1 MRWTWIPKR
10 CEKTFGTY
18 ANGIVGKSKRKYC
31 ETSMPSSNIT
41 VAHLTSVHPRYDTRV
56 FHKMCFSLAANG
68 HEVFLVVADGK
79 GDEAVNGVCILDV
92 RASNGRVDRIRKAPG
107 RVLSK
112 ALALDADIYHL
123 HDPELLPIALQ
134 LKKRGKRVIFDAHE
148 DVPKQLL
155 GKPYLNASSRW
166 LLSKVFAVFER
177 WACRRLDAVI
187 AATPFIRDKFLAMD
201 VRSVD
206 INNFPLLGEL
216 DAQVPW
222 DAKAREV
229 CYVGGI
235 GRIRGVVELVQAM
248 GLVRSG
254 ARLNLCGRFIEPA
267 VEGACKAMLGWQA
280 VNELGFVDRKGVRD
294 VLGRSVAGLV
304 TLHPVPNYLDALPVK
319 MFEYMAAGIPVIAS
333 DFPLWREI
341 IESSQCGVC
350 VNPMSPEE
358 IAQAVD
364 RLISNPEEARKMG
377 ENGRRAVLDRYNWAV
392 EEEKLFHLYEDI
404 LKA

>member
-1 MRWTWIPKR
+1 
-10 CEKTFGTY
+10 
-18 ANGIVGKSKRKYC
+18 
-31 ETSMPSSNIT
+31 MPTSNIT

-56 FHKMCFSLAANG
+56 FYKMCASLANNG
-68 HEVFLVVADGK
+68 YKVFLVVADGK
-79 GDEAVNGVCILDV
+79 GDEAVDGVCILDV
-92 RASNGRVDRIRKAPG
+92 GASKGRIDRIRKAPG

-112 ALALDADIYHL
+112 ALELDADIYHL
-123 HDPELLPIALQ
+123 HDPELLPIALR

-155 GKPYLNASSRW
+155 GKPYLNAPSRW
-166 LLSKVFAVFER
+166 LLSKAFGVFER

-187 AATPFIRDKFLAMD
+187 AATPFIRDKFLAMG
-201 VRSVD
+201 VHSVD

-216 DAQVPW
+216 DSQVPW
-222 DAKAREV
+222 ATKAREV

-248 GLVRSG
+248 GMARSG

-267 VEGACKAMLGWQA
+267 VEGACKAMPGWQA
-280 VNELGFVDRKGVRD
+280 VNELGFLNRKGVRD

-333 DFPLWREI
+333 DFPLWRDI

-350 VNPMSPEE
+350 VNPVSPEE
-358 IAQAVD
+358 IAQVVD
-364 RLISNPEEARKMG
+364 RLINNPEDARQMG
-377 ENGRRAVLDRYNWAV
+377 ENGHRAVLNRYNWAV
-392 EEEKLFHLYEDI
+392 EEEKLFQLYEDI